1 MAMAK
6 TGGIELT
13 GEEAKAYM
21 AELTDFELDA
31 DTLKNV
37 AGGAASRIARPRRG
51 YEKGSCR
58 IEGICCLAQGEPED
72 IIGRQFL
79 KNVRFQA
86 GGARFFSNRLQAG

>member
-37 AGGAASRIARPRRG
+37 AGGGCYSDCKAEAW
-51 YEKGSCR
+51 
-58 IEGICCLAQGEPED
+58 L
-72 IIGRQFL
+72 
-79 KNVRFQA
+79 
-86 GGARFFSNRLQAG
+86 